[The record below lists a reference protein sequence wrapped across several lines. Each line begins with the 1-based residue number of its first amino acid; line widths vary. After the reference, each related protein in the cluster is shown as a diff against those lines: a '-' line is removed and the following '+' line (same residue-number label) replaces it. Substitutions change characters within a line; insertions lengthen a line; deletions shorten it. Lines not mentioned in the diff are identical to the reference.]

1 MFYSN
6 KNRFATWPMIAV
18 GIAMFVVA
26 NSGQTLS
33 PDEKKIVDFIDRNN
47 ASAIA
52 LLETTVN
59 IESPTEDIA
68 GVKKVGSVYQKEFES
83 LGMKTTWIDLPPE
96 FKRAGH
102 LMAESTGNCGKRLL
116 LLGHLDTVLRGEPY
130 RLDGTRAFGTGIGDM
145 KGGNLIIIQA
155 LKALQAVGALKDT
168 RIIVMFTGDEEDTA
182 DPIEA
187 SRRDM
192 VAAAKRS
199 DAALSF
205 EGTVLNTATVGRRGF
220 SSWRLEVTAKTG
232 HSGQIFRD
240 GMGHGAVFEAA
251 RILNEFRIALSK
263 EKYLT
268 FNPSLI
274 VGGTTVETKDAD
286 GRAFGK
292 TNVVAAKAVVN
303 GDLRFISEAQK
314 LSARTRMMEI
324 VAKSL
329 PGTTA
334 TITFEDGL
342 PAMSPNDGNYGLLA
356 DLDKVSK
363 DLGFGAIEAL
373 DPGERG
379 AGDIAF
385 VADLVPS
392 LDGIGIGGSRASH
405 AKGESAELSSLPMLT
420 KRAALLIY
428 RLTR

>member
-1 MFYSN
+1 
-6 KNRFATWPMIAV
+6 MIAV

-83 LGMKTTWIDLPPE
+83 LGVKTTWIDLPPE